1 MNKANKKIITKRKYM
16 YRIYMKAE
24 RDKDRDRK
32 WIVRGEA
39 LAKLMITK
47 WQKKR
52 VFRLDMVIGQV
63 KQIHIKH
70 TNTHQNHADFFYV
83 QHVIA

>member
-47 WQKKR
+47 
-52 VFRLDMVIGQV
+52 
-63 KQIHIKH
+63 
-70 TNTHQNHADFFYV
+70 
-83 QHVIA
+83 